1 MVSNSRKNT
10 MASSFN
16 IDFPGSA
23 NEFVVN
29 ANKAI
34 QTKGGVFEGNHEA
47 GNFSL
52 KTLILTLT
60 PVFT

>member
-1 MVSNSRKNT
+1 